1 MKATVFKA
9 WYKTAAAENVETSD
23 LFNCAGFFWLNLT
36 DKQRA
41 KMCQLLE
48 LQHCKVVDVEG
59 EKCFNFKMGSASK
72 VFKPKRPPGRPSGP
86 AARR

>member
-1 MKATVFKA
+1 MKATVFKD

-23 LFNCAGFFWLNLT
+23 LFNCAGFFWLGLT
-36 DKQRA
+36 DKQHA

-59 EKCFNFKMGSASK
+59 EKWFQLQNGLRIKS
-72 VFKPKRPPGRPSGP
+72 V
-86 AARR
+86 